1 MWARKHY
8 PNINDIPVGG
18 SARQLEHVKVQSAFY
33 VAT

>member
-8 PNINDIPVGG
+8 LNMNDIPVGE
-18 SARQLEHVKVQSAFY
+18 SARQLKHVKVQSAFY